1 MSGAML
7 SKVSRTDPAL
17 VQYAIKAFGTNQLSE
32 EDWKKAEDHYK
43 VNTVKYLNMYFQN

>member
-7 SKVSRTDPAL
+7 SKVARTDLAL
-17 VQYAIKAFGTNQLSE
+17 VQYAVKAFGTNQLSE

-43 VNTVKYLNMYFQN
+43 VSVVCNV